1 MAYDSGEPEVF
12 LRGVGLP
19 GLAMQAE
26 SYQIHNLKALASDAF
41 QATGRSLDRASQLY
55 DSALTIPIFRSRT
68 LFTESA
74 WNIDRTAH
82 GYHIMGVIVVYL
94 GSHVRESAALR
105 SYLHEVFA
113 SIPTLSTLMVQ
124 RFQYVHRNSK
134 RARTNLR
141 VLIIAVRF
149 TLRLMRSKGTKVAVV
164 KTKEP
169 KKEGRRFRLMRATGK
184 VGVIVAWLEDYF
196 AKFNGGEVLLPKRMG
211 ASECLNTWL
220 GGFLSI
226 AFTVLLFDKWNEY
239 AVLDNTESLFFLPP
253 SFGALATILYGLPAS
268 PLAQPRIVLLA
279 HLYTCTV
286 AVVVGYI
293 FVHSQEDLLWLQL
306 ALTGAFAITGMGAF
320 GYVLIILIPSSLR
333 HLQNF

>member
-1 MAYDSGEPEVF
+1 MAYNTGEPEVF

-26 SYQIHNLKALASDAF
+26 SYQIHHLKALVGDAF
-41 QATGRSLDRASQLY
+41 QATGKSLERAAVLY
-55 DSALTIPIFRSRT
+55 DRALTIPIFRSRT

-94 GSHVRESAALR
+94 GNHVRESAALR
-105 SYLHEVFA
+105 SYMHEVCQ

-134 RARTNLR
+134 RARTNFR
-141 VLIIAVRF
+141 VLIIVVRF
-149 TLRLMRSKGTKVAVV
+149 ALRLLHSKKIKPSAISVE
-164 KTKEP
+164 EP
-169 KKEGRRFRLMRATGK
+169 KKEGRRLRLLPVTGK
-184 VGVIVAWLEDYF
+184 FGVFATWLEDYT
-196 AKFNGGEVLLPKRMG
+196 AKFNGGEVFLPKRVG
-211 ASECLNTWL
+211 ASECVNIWF
-220 GGFLSI
+220 GGFVAI
-226 AFTVLLFDKWNEY
+226 AFTALLFDKWNEY
-239 AVLDNTESLFFLPP
+239 AVLDSTESLFFLPP
-253 SFGALATILYGLPAS
+253 SFGALATILYGLPSS

-293 FVHSQEDLLWLQL
+293 FVHSHEDLLWLQL
-306 ALTGAFAITGMGAF
+306 ALTGAFAITGMSAMGWGF
-320 GYVLIILIPSSLR
+320 YIPNSLTLI
-333 HLQNF
+333 

>member
-1 MAYDSGEPEVF
+1 MAFNSAEPEVF

-26 SYQIHNLKALASDAF
+26 SYQIHHLKALASDAF

-55 DSALTIPIFRSRT
+55 DRALTIPIFRSRT

-94 GSHVRESAALR
+94 GNHVRESAALR
-105 SYLHEVFA
+105 SYLHEVFE

-149 TLRLMRSKGTKVAVV
+149 TLRLMHAKGTKVVSVV
-164 KTKEP
+164 DTKEP
-169 KKEGRRFRLMRATGK
+169 KKETRHFRLIRATGRF
-184 VGVIVAWLEDYF
+184 GDIIAWLGDYT
-196 AKFNGGEVLLPKRMG
+196 AKFNGGEVLLPKQMVF
-211 ASECLNTWL
+211 SECLNTWL
-220 GGFLSI
+220 GGFMAI
-226 AFTVLLFDKWNEY
+226 GFTVLLFDKWNEY

-253 SFGALATILYGLPAS
+253 SFGALATILYGMPAS

-286 AVVVGYI
+286 AVVVGY
-293 FVHSQEDLLWLQL
+293 FFYHSHEDLLWLQL
-306 ALTGAFAITGMGAF
+306 ALTGAFSIAGMGAM
-320 GYVLIILIPSSLR
+320 G
-333 HLQNF
+333 